1 MTAYFGALSV
11 VLYTLVYTPLKAKT
25 PLAVFV
31 GAIPG
36 AIPYMLGWV
45 AARND
50 FDIETGT
57 LFAQQFFWQ
66 FPHFC
71 AIAWFSYDDYAKA

>member
-1 MTAYFGALSV
+1 MF
-11 VLYTLVYTPLKAKT
+11 LYAVVYTPMKSNG
-25 PLAVFV
+25 PLAVFI
-31 GAIPG
+31 GGLPG

-57 LFAQQFFWQ
+57 LFSLTILLAIPALLGHCVVQF
-66 FPHFC
+66 
-71 AIAWFSYDDYAKA
+71 